1 MPDVSVIILT
11 KNAGSRFEEIMN
23 TILNQKFDGNF
34 EIVVVDSGSTDN
46 TLEIAEKYNAR
57 IFKIK
62 PDEFHHSRTR
72 NFGAERSKGKILVY
86 LTQDALPLN
95 NHWLN
100 NLLTPLNNR
109 DVAVVYGRQV
119 VYPNA
124 KPMDAFF
131 YSYFYPDTRKILTKE
146 DTNDPRK
153 FYLGNIF
160 ISDVCSAI
168 KRDVWETIRFRDEIF
183 MSEDKDF
190 ALRVLK
196 AAYKIVYE
204 PKAAVYHS
212 HDYTLVSLFRRRFKD
227 GVAYSYITSHGSDK
241 FVSSGMKYFL
251 EEVKFLARRYPKWL
265 TYALIYDFAH
275 FLAFQLGK
283 TYGKTHV
290 RNRLIRKYWM
300 R

>member
-11 KNAGSRFEEIMN
+11 KNAGSKFEKIMS
-23 TILNQKFDGNF
+23 TIYNQRFDGNF
-34 EIVVVDSGSTDN
+34 DIVVVDSGSTDN

-72 NFGAERSKGKILVY
+72 NFGAEKSKGKILVY

-95 NHWLN
+95 NHWLS
-100 NLLTPLNNR
+100 NLLTPLNDR
-109 DVAVVYGRQV
+109 EVAVVYGRQV
-119 VYPNA
+119 AYPNA

-131 YSYFYPDTRKILTKE
+131 YSYFYPNCRKVLTKE
-146 DTNDPRK
+146 DTNDLRR
-153 FYLGNIF
+153 FYLENIF

-168 KRDVWETIRFRDEIF
+168 RRNVWEKIRFRDEVF

-190 ALRVLK
+190 ALRVLR
-196 AAYKIVYE
+196 AGYKIVYE

-212 HDYTLVSLFRRRFKD
+212 HNYTLVSLFKRRFKD
-227 GVAYSYITSHGSDK
+227 GVAYSHIASHGKDEFISK
-241 FVSSGMKYFL
+241 GLRYFVDEMRFL
-251 EEVKFLARRYPKWL
+251 VNNGHIKWIP
-265 TYALIYDFAH
+265 YALIYDFVY

-283 TYGKTHV
+283 RLGKRIT
-290 RNRLIRKYWM
+290 NDIRGM
-300 R
+300 RV